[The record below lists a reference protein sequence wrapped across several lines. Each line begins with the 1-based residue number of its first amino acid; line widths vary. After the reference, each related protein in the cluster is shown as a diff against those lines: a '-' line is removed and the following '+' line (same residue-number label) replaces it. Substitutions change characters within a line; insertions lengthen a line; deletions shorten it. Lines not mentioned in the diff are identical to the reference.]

1 MTPIKRKYKATFIID
16 TRGREET
23 LDVLL
28 EKVKLDITAVQGEV
42 VSVENLGQ
50 RDLVRSTDPKFV
62 NAPYVQMEFLAP
74 VDAPKHLHE
83 RLRLNQVVYRAMF
96 ETV

>member
-28 EKVKLDITAVQGEV
+28 EKVKQDISAVQGEV

-96 ETV
+96 ESV

>member
-28 EKVKLDITAVQGEV
+28 EKVKLDITAVHGEV
-42 VSVENLGQ
+42 VSVDNLGQ

-62 NAPYVQMEFLAP
+62 TAPYVQMEFVAP

>member
-16 TRGREET
+16 SRGREET

-50 RDLVRSTDPKFV
+50 RDLVRSTDPKFTT
-62 NAPYVQMEFLAP
+62 APYVQMEFLAP
-74 VDAPKHLHE
+74 VDGPKHLHE

-96 ETV
+96 ETA

>member
-28 EKVKLDITAVQGEV
+28 EKVKQDISAVQGEV

-83 RLRLNQVVYRAMF
+83 RLRLNQVVSRALF
-96 ETV
+96 ASV

>member
-1 MTPIKRKYKATFIID
+1 MTPIKRMYKATFIID

-28 EKVKLDITAVQGEV
+28 EKVKQDISAVQGEV

-96 ETV
+96 ESV